1 MSSFTEQLNDLL
13 GDIKIYVSYRSYC
26 QRIRFALLV
35 LTVIQL
41 ILLDPL
47 ITKSLLF
54 LTDFECY
61 ADLVLGEPH
70 RIACRVNEYCSPVLI
85 VLDAWVKKLD
95 LEMGLGVFSDP
106 YREEFALFLC
116 IISVFCTWIIISVLI
131 LIWAKNL
138 NYKLLLIACILSL
151 YLSYPVSACKH
162 WLFQKDLLDEKYSQ
176 LISSPQ
182 STSKYFKD
190 KILVFYQA

>member
-1 MSSFTEQLNDLL
+1 MGN
-13 GDIKIYVSYRSYC
+13 IKIYLSYRSYC
-26 QRIRFALLV
+26 QRVRFALLM

-85 VLDAWVKKLD
+85 VIDTWVKNLD
-95 LEMGLGVFSDP
+95 LEMGAP
-106 YREEFALFLC
+106 YREEYALFLC
-116 IISVFCTWIIISVLI
+116 IISVFCTWIVISVLI

-151 YLSYPVSACKH
+151 YLSYPVSKYKH
-162 WLFQKDLLDEKYSQ
+162 WLFQKDLLDEKYAQAMYHLPSDNNYQ
-176 LISSPQ
+176 LNS
-182 STSKYFKD
+182 
-190 KILVFYQA
+190 LC

>member
-1 MSSFTEQLNDLL
+1 MNNFNEQLYDLL
-13 GDIKIYVSYRSYC
+13 GDIKIYLSYRSYC
-26 QRIRFALLV
+26 QRIRFALLI

-47 ITKSLLF
+47 ITKSLFL
-54 LTDFECY
+54 LTDFQCY
-61 ADLVLGEPH
+61 ADRVLGNPH
-70 RIACRVNEYCSPVLI
+70 RIACRVNEFCSPVLV

-106 YREEFALFLC
+106 YREEYALFLC
-116 IISVFCTWIIISVLI
+116 IISVFFTWIVISVLI

-151 YLSYPVSACKH
+151 YLSYPVSKYKH
-162 WLFQKDLLDEKYSQ
+162 WLFQVDPLDEKYS
-176 LISSPQ
+176 LFIFMP
-182 STSKYFKD
+182 THPVLKFP
-190 KILVFYQA
+190 